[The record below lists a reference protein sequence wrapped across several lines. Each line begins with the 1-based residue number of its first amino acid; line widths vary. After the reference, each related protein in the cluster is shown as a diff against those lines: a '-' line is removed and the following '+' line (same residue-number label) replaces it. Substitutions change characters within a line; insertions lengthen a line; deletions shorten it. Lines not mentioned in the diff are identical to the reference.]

1 MKKILYHI
9 FLLLCI
15 AVFCISAY
23 KLYGYY
29 KSYKEAKDTYEKI
42 KKDNVKKTN
51 GDRTIDFDKLR
62 AKNPDIVGW
71 VYAKGTGIDYPIVQG
86 KDTPYEKWN
95 DVCQAAKIQRRI
107 LSKETSCDHFIYSK
121 EDNAFES
128 NQCLCGESTGS
139 DADHICK

>member
-86 KDTPYEKWN
+86 KDNEEYLHMDYN
-95 DVCQAAKIQRRI
+95 KII
-107 LSKETSCDHFIYSK
+107 ISFTDTI
-121 EDNAFES
+121 
-128 NQCLCGESTGS
+128 
-139 DADHICK
+139 

>member
-71 VYAKGTGIDYPIVQG
+71 VYAKGTYSESSGRGQNWYLEGRINYDRTFRDHRISGLFLYNRQEGNLLPI
-86 KDTPYEKWN
+86 
-95 DVCQAAKIQRRI
+95 
-107 LSKETSCDHFIYSK
+107 
-121 EDNAFES
+121 
-128 NQCLCGESTGS
+128 
-139 DADHICK
+139 

>member
-1 MKKILYHI
+1 MQYFALAPI
-9 FLLLCI
+9 
-15 AVFCISAY
+15 

-86 KDTPYEKWN
+86 KDNEEYLHMDYNKKKSSSGTI
-95 DVCQAAKIQRRI
+95 VFRSRM
-107 LSKETSCDHFIYSK
+107 
-121 EDNAFES
+121 
-128 NQCLCGESTGS
+128 
-139 DADHICK
+139 

>member
-42 KKDNVKKTN
+42 KKAP
-51 GDRTIDFDKLR
+51 L
-62 AKNPDIVGW
+62 
-71 VYAKGTGIDYPIVQG
+71 
-86 KDTPYEKWN
+86 
-95 DVCQAAKIQRRI
+95 QRSF
-107 LSKETSCDHFIYSK
+107 LK
-121 EDNAFES
+121 
-128 NQCLCGESTGS
+128 Q
-139 DADHICK
+139 

>member
-42 KKDNVKKTN
+42 KKDNVKKTMHLKVISAYAVKAQDQMPITFAN
-51 GDRTIDFDKLR
+51 ETQKKEYITKIRRMSEPSIKLDDKKIDRIYTF
-62 AKNPDIVGW
+62 V
-71 VYAKGTGIDYPIVQG
+71 TCS
-86 KDTPYEKWN
+86 YER
-95 DVCQAAKIQRRI
+95 D
-107 LSKETSCDHFIYSK
+107 
-121 EDNAFES
+121 DNRTYVHAVE
-128 NQCLCGESTGS
+128 E
-139 DADHICK
+139 